1 MPRLKL
7 PRSTLLKE
15 KAVKMIE
22 FEEAL
27 RIILKNTGTLLAEQ
41 VPVDESIGR
50 ILQED
55 IHSKIE
61 MPPFDKS
68 AVDGYAVN
76 ASDVRRVP
84 ARLRRLGLIQA
95 GEAFG
100 GRLAR
105 GECVKIMTGA
115 PLPKGADSVV
125 MVEDSRQQGQYV
137 ELSKS
142 AKKGENVCFRGEDLK
157 KGQMILKKG
166 TKIFSSHIGILA
178 TVGMPLVKVTG
189 SPRVAILNTGG
200 EIIPLGKRLGR
211 NKIYN
216 SNGPMLSALLK
227 ADGIEPR
234 FLGIAKDN
242 VRDLKKEIGTGLSA
256 DILLISGGVSM
267 GDYDLI
273 PSVLGSMG
281 VKKIFHK
288 VKIKP
293 GKPLFFGRSQKGALV
308 FGIPGNPVS
317 NFLSYL
323 IFVRTAINKMMG
335 CQSGK
340 PGFEEGI
347 AQTGFHSKAGR
358 KHFVLVKV
366 SRRGNRYYLTPVASH
381 GSADVLALS
390 KADGFMVAEPR
401 TGIIKKGSKVKFI
414 TWKKI

>member
-1 MPRLKL
+1 
-7 PRSTLLKE
+7 
-15 KAVKMIE
+15 
-22 FEEAL
+22 
-27 RIILKNTGTLLAEQ
+27 LKNTGALPAEQ
-41 VPVDESIGR
+41 APVDESMGR

-76 ASDVRRVP
+76 ASDVKKVP
-84 ARLRRLGLIQA
+84 ARLRWAGLIQA
-95 GEAFG
+95 GESFG
-100 GRLAR
+100 RRLAR

-115 PLPKGADSVV
+115 PIPEGADSVI
-125 MVEDSRQQGQYV
+125 MVEDSRQQGECA
-137 ELSKS
+137 ELFKPS
-142 AKKGENVCFRGEDLK
+142 KKGENVCFKGEDLK
-157 KGQMILKKG
+157 KGQNVLKKG
-166 TKIFSSHIGILA
+166 IKVFSSHVAILA
-178 TVGMPLVKVTG
+178 TVGRPVVRVAGK
-189 SPRVAILNTGG
+189 PRVAVLNTGG
-200 EIIPLGKRLGR
+200 EIVPLGKKLGR

-242 VRDLKKEIGTGLSA
+242 VRDLKKEIRKGLSA

-273 PSVLGSMG
+273 PDVLRKLG

-288 VKIKP
+288 VNIKP
-293 GKPLFFGRSQKGALV
+293 GKPLFFGRRQKGALV

-317 NFLSYL
+317 NFLAYL
-323 IFVRTAINKMMG
+323 IFVRPALNKMMG
-335 CQSGK
+335 CRSCK
-340 PGFEEGI
+340 PAFKEGI
-347 AQTGFHSKAGR
+347 IETGFYSRAGR

-366 SRRGNRYYLTPVASH
+366 SKRGNRYYLTPVTSH

-390 KADGFMVAEPR
+390 KADGFMAVGQH
-401 TGIIKKGSKVKFI
+401 TGVIKKGSKAGFI